1 MSERMYI
8 VGKVVA
14 IFYQNPSNF
23 YKVILIKITDTN
35 SDHTDEEIVVTGN
48 FGDIQEDELYRFFGI
63 FVDHPKYGRQLQVET
78 YQKEQPTSEN
88 GLIQF
93 LSSEK
98 FPGIGKRTAE
108 RIIETLGEEAIDR
121 ILEDPTL
128 LEGIPCTTASFTDAQ
143 IEPGNGGVP

>member
-23 YKVILIKITDTN
+23 YKVILIKITETN

-98 FPGIGKRTAE
+98 FPGNGRQNELLKRSAKKRLIAFWKIRLYLKE
-108 RIIETLGEEAIDR
+108 
-121 ILEDPTL
+121 
-128 LEGIPCTTASFTDAQ
+128 FHH
-143 IEPGNGGVP
+143 